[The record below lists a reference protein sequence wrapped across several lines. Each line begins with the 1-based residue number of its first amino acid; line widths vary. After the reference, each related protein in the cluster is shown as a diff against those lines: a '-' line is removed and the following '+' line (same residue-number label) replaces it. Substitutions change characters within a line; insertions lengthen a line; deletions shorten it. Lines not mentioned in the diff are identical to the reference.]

1 MCFKN
6 LRFRIP
12 ELEVAIRK
20 LIHHSVGT
28 HLFEV
33 TKLFYGI
40 HIAPVNRS
48 DTSFTVHGN
57 AIGSVVCKDILPLSN
72 MVLLQNMMEA
82 NAMIFDKFAVNK
94 FSFYRFD
101 DFPLNISA
109 YKDCKQVGEILWYEF
124 TIYRESII
132 VSSSV
137 TLIANFPYLIS
148 NRSVRRAMVF
158 LTSGVEMLICAIR

>member
-101 DFPLNISA
+101 
-109 YKDCKQVGEILWYEF
+109 GEK
-124 TIYRESII
+124 
-132 VSSSV
+132 
-137 TLIANFPYLIS
+137 IASLEEYWGDDGPAPGWRLEKKLGRPIDE
-148 NRSVRRAMVF
+148 NR
-158 LTSGVEMLICAIR
+158 